1 MNRRRQDHPL
11 EDTQKPPATVTQK
24 LERMVFWNSEENR
37 DVKVNLLLPNDKS
50 RVVKEIDFRCVKV
63 EEGRPLVYAG
73 GREKDSSDPGAG
85 QFAITS
91 GNTIVLPPYDFLES
105 TTGDNDVFEFYR
117 SDANIRKW
125 SILKKWSNVA
135 EMCKGVRLTDE
146 QAEVPSDAGV
156 LGTLQRRA
164 GAQDGGFTLEK
175 RQVVVGTGAA
185 QANGDGSSPAHQAKE
200 TVFVCPRKKYDE
212 AVQALTTLFA
222 SPIIY
227 GDALTLHFDSA
238 GKTKGSMVVSV
249 TVAIVD

>member
-1 MNRRRQDHPL
+1 M
-11 EDTQKPPATVTQK
+11 
-24 LERMVFWNSEENR
+24 ERMVFWNSEENR

-63 EEGRPLVYAG
+63 EEGRPLVYVA
-73 GREKDSSDPGAG
+73 GREKESSDPGVG
-85 QFAITS
+85 HFAITS
-91 GNTIVLPPYDFLES
+91 SNTIALPPYDFLES
-105 TTGDNDVFEFYR
+105 TTSDNDLFEFYR

-156 LGTLQRRA
+156 LGTLKRRA
-164 GAQDGGFTLEK
+164 GAQDGGFALEK
-175 RQVVVGTGAA
+175 RQVIVGFPEG
-185 QANGDGSSPAHQAKE
+185 QASGVTPPTPFKE
-200 TVFVCPRKKYDE
+200 TVFLCPRKKYDE
-212 AVQALTTLFA
+212 SVQALSVLFA

-227 GDALTLHFDSA
+227 GDALTLHFDSI
-238 GKTKGSMVVSV
+238 GKTKGSMVVSI